1 MEDDFMPINNYGL
14 FPLSWTISKEDLTY
28 PQYLSLAAALERDIK
43 SGDLPAGTK
52 LPPQRI
58 LADYLDLNFTT
69 VTRAYDLCREKGLIY
84 GETGRGTFVAPQS
97 RYADMER
104 TVFELGVVL
113 GFPDVNAQIV
123 ESAREVMANSCCRDL
138 FSYTDR
144 MGLQHQREIG
154 ASWMAER
161 GIDTDVDHTMI
172 FAGAQN
178 AITTSLLSL
187 FGVGDALATDNFT
200 YANLIGT
207 ARLAHIRLISVDG
220 DAKGMLPDALDE
232 ICTQNTVKGVFLMP
246 YFANPTTKTMDEC
259 RRDDLA
265 LVCKKHHL
273 IVIEDEAA
281 SFPVFSSFYSKLPEQ
296 TIYISATTRYIA
308 PGLRV
313 TFCCCPEQYKSSLLN
328 GLYTT
333 SIKASALDAEIMC
346 NLIQSGRADSI
357 LIEKGKLALNA
368 NQIYNRIFPKDPIP
382 LYSNPLFR
390 VHKLNQTGN
399 GQGIE
404 QYILSKGIRVCHSC
418 RFAVDKTTKQSFLRI
433 SLSTARDLERLEK
446 GLCLLKEIID
456 SASI

>member
-1 MEDDFMPINNYGL
+1 MPINNYGL
-14 FPLSWTISKEDLTY
+14 FPLSWTISREEITY

-43 SGDLPAGTK
+43 SGVLSAGTK
-52 LPPQRI
+52 LPSQRI

-97 RYADMER
+97 RYTDVEKS
-104 TVFELGVVL
+104 VIELGVVL

-123 ESAREVMANSCCRDL
+123 EAAREVMTNSYCRDL

-144 MGLQHQREIG
+144 MGMQHQRKIG
-154 ASWMAER
+154 VRWMAGR
-161 GIDTDVDHTMI
+161 GIETDVDHTTI

-187 FGVGDALATDNFT
+187 FSVGDALATDTFT

-207 ARLAHIRLISVDG
+207 AHLAHIRLIPVAG
-220 DAKGMLPDALDE
+220 DANGMLPDALDE
-232 ICTQNTVKGVFLMP
+232 ICTQNNVKGIFLMP
-246 YFANPTTKTMDEC
+246 YCANPTMKTMDES

-265 LVCKKHHL
+265 LVCKKHQL
-273 IVIEDEAA
+273 IVIEDEA
-281 SFPVFSSFYSKLPEQ
+281 SFSPIFRSFYSKLPDQ
-296 TIYISATTRYIA
+296 TIYISATTRYVA

-313 TFCCCPEQYKSSLLN
+313 TFCSYPEQYKSSLMN

-346 NLIQSGRADSI
+346 NLIQSGKANSI
-357 LIEKGKLALNA
+357 LIEKSNIALKA
-368 NQIYNRIFPKDPIP
+368 NQIYNHIFPKDPTSAISHP
-382 LYSNPLFR
+382 FFR
-390 VHKLNQTGN
+390 VHELNQTGN
-399 GQGIE
+399 GQGLE
-404 QYILSKGIRVCHSC
+404 QYILSKGIRVCHSY

-433 SLSTARDLERLEK
+433 SLSSTRDLAELEK
-446 GLCLLKEIID
+446 GLLRLREIVD
-456 SASI
+456 